1 MMGTITHS
9 IFKIKMTKFKPENHI
24 LVSKHSKLGE
34 KETKTLLEQYGI
46 TKKELPRII
55 KKDPSI
61 KDLNV
66 KSGDIIKIEMSN
78 TLS

>member
-1 MMGTITHS
+1 
-9 IFKIKMTKFKPENHI
+9 MTKFKPENHI

-66 KSGDIIKIEMSN
+66 KSGDIIKIERKSPTAGTAIFYRCVIN
-78 TLS
+78 A